1 MHARSTRLSQ
11 QPLAPQRAAKSSYP
25 KLPSSHLTRSWR
37 NGQKEEEGGC
47 QLKPAD
53 LPMHRGAVPRVVFSP
68 PRGISLLA
76 THTPPIPKRNP
87 NRIFSPHAAHLFFCC
102 LGPAAGLTY
111 ARRRGGGGRGVAG
124 PGARLNLRLK
134 RVPTTSTTYTQAKQR
149 TTPSQPLPTTHQ
161 SPGSHK
167 HGVANRGQLIR
178 WPQYIYSRG

>member
-1 MHARSTRLSQ
+1 MRDRPDCHSN
-11 QPLAPQRAAKSSYP
+11 PLLPS
-25 KLPSSHLTRSWR
+25 KLPKVAIPSYLHPISPAVGEMDKEKKGRLPAKTRRSANAPR
-37 NGQKEEEGGC
+37 RRPEG
-47 QLKPAD
+47 
-53 LPMHRGAVPRVVFSP
+53 RFSP
-68 PRGISLLA
+68 PRGISLSWPL
-76 THTPPIPKRNP
+76 TPPIPKRNP